1 MKNRIL
7 LLIWFILLALA
18 AVFTGAWVYA
28 VLLLLSALGAV
39 AFLLLNCF
47 CGKKISMKLKLPR
60 AAEQDGIWKGELQI
74 RNGSVLPVFLGK
86 GSLHM
91 ENGFTGEGM
100 ELPFTF
106 SLGPKGKKT
115 VHIQGKSEWCGCIH
129 GTLRT
134 WKSYDFFGI
143 AGQKR
148 RADLSSYTVVM
159 PCEQKED
166 FSFLTKE
173 GFDMESFRYSGARPG
188 DDPGETFDIREYQ
201 EGDSIRQIH
210 WKLTGKLDKMMIR
223 QRSFPVDDTVL
234 ILAEPFLK
242 KKAPGT
248 AQTLGEVFAAV
259 LNSFMEQGISCQA
272 GVYDHDNGHFYIE
285 KIRTREDFENILYL
299 FLRHGG
305 EGKNPCTAAEY
316 LKAQGQQRFANYI
329 YITGEP
335 QEEDLQSL
343 RTRGE
348 VTVVG
353 CGIAAD
359 KGETITWK
367 YGSRDKSKQ
376 KNTENTY
383 PVSCWKL
390 S

>member
-18 AVFTGAWVYA
+18 AIFTGAWVYA
-28 VLLLLSALGAV
+28 VLLLLSALAVV
-39 AFLLLNCF
+39 AFLLLGF
-47 CGKKISMKLKLPR
+47 FFGKKITMKLKLPK
-60 AAEQDGIWKGELQI
+60 AAEQDGIWKGKLQI
-74 RNGSVLPVFLGK
+74 VNDSVLPVFLGK
-86 GSLHM
+86 GSLHL
-91 ENGFTGEGM
+91 ENRFTGEQM
-100 ELPFTF
+100 ELPFSF
-106 SLGPKGKKT
+106 SLKGRGKKN
-115 VHIQGKSEWCGCIH
+115 IDFQGKSQWCGCIYA
-129 GTLRT
+129 TLHT
-134 WKSYDFFGI
+134 WRSYDFFGL

-148 RADLSSYTVVM
+148 KAELSASTVVM

-166 FSFLTKE
+166 FRFLTKE

-242 KKAPGT
+242 EKAPAV

-272 GVYDHDNGHFYIE
+272 GVFDHSTGHFYIE
-285 KIRTREDFENILYL
+285 KIRTREDYENILYL
-299 FLRHGG
+299 FLRHTG
-305 EGKNPCTAAEY
+305 EGESPCTITEY
-316 LKAQGQQRFANYI
+316 LHTPGEQKFANYI
-329 YITGEP
+329 YITGTPE
-335 QEEDLQSL
+335 EEDLTSL

-353 CGIAAD
+353 CGITAD

-367 YGSRDKSKQ
+367 YGSQDKK
-376 KNTENTY
+376 KNIEDTC
-383 PVSCWKL
+383 PVSCWKV